1 MTGFESKKA
10 SANDKLMLDR
20 EEMVAYL
27 CESDFQYIMHEDGGL
42 ELLDSYLRDGFK
54 GYDAYTQ
61 TELEVEYAQRKEM
74 E

>member
-1 MTGFESKKA
+1 MTEVQ
-10 SANDKLMLDR
+10 LDR

-27 CESDFQYIMHEDGGL
+27 CESDFQYIMHEDGGM

-61 TELEVEYAQRKEM
+61 EELIVEYQQRKEM

>member
-1 MTGFESKKA
+1 
-10 SANDKLMLDR
+10 
-20 EEMVAYL
+20 
-27 CESDFQYIMHEDGGL
+27 MHEDGGM

-61 TELEVEYAQRKEM
+61 EELIVEYAQRKEM

>member
-1 MTGFESKKA
+1 MTEVQ
-10 SANDKLMLDR
+10 LDR

-27 CESDFQYIMHEDGGL
+27 CESDFQYIMHEDGGM

-54 GYDAYTQ
+54 GYDAYTHE
-61 TELEVEYAQRKEM
+61 ELIVEYQQRKEM

>member
-1 MTGFESKKA
+1 MTGYNSKKA
-10 SANDKLMLDR
+10 MNAELAR

-27 CESDFQYIMHEDGGL
+27 CESDFQYIMHSDGGL

-74 E
+74 ANE

>member
-1 MTGFESKKA
+1 MSKKA

-27 CESDFQYIMHEDGGL
+27 CESDFQYIMHEDSGM
-42 ELLDSYLRDGFK
+42 ELLDSYLRNGFK